1 MRQVLNLF
9 FKVRSQREKG
19 EEVEGELQRQLA
31 RVKGEVVQLFFLL
44 ILYYFE

>member
-1 MRQVLNLF
+1 MRQVLNLC

-31 RVKGEVVQLFFLL
+31 RLKGEVVQLFFLL
-44 ILYYFE
+44 SFLLF

>member
-1 MRQVLNLF
+1 MLNLD

-31 RVKGEVVQLFFLL
+31 RLKGEVVQLFSFSYCLV
-44 ILYYFE
+44 FHWVV

>member
-31 RVKGEVVQLFFLL
+31 RLKGEVVQLFFLL
-44 ILYYFE
+44 SFLLF